1 MRIEVYRQIARTL
14 VHEIESGA
22 YPVGTEMPSRL
33 ELSRRFGVTR
43 ATVNRAMEQLEINGL
58 ISARRGAGTVVVNS
72 GVRRRIALVAP
83 EWLIQQLPGSDAC
96 RVSPVGYADALGSRT
111 AVAALARFDGI
122 LWSHPE
128 DSLIPRIS
136 EIMKDIPGV
145 LVNRVAE
152 GCNYVTSEL
161 KESFER
167 AVRSRL
173 EPAPG
178 AVAYLLKNG
187 QGSRYVHRSRDEGFI
202 AACRTLR
209 RFYEIIEMP
218 ADFADKRRTL
228 EKMLPSAA
236 PSGGPLYIFADD
248 WSETGALIQWVWQH
262 NLRWRRDVFYLDTD
276 NIAHRHVWGL
286 ETTSIIQDFYGMTR
300 TALELLL
307 DLLRHPKKEPF
318 QVLVKPVLRQG
329 DT

>member
-1 MRIEVYRQIARTL
+1 MKIEIYRQIARTL
-14 VHEIESGA
+14 VNEIESGI
-22 YPVGTEMPSRL
+22 YPVGADMPSRL

-43 ATVNRAMEQLEINGL
+43 ATVNRAMEQLELNGL

-72 GVRRRIALVAP
+72 GMRRRIALVAP

-96 RVSPVGYADALGSRT
+96 RVLPVGYAEALGSRSSI
-111 AVAALARFDGI
+111 AALARFDGI

-128 DSLIPRIS
+128 DSLIPRIA
-136 EIMKDIPGV
+136 EIMESIPGA
-145 LVNRVAE
+145 LINRVAD

-161 KESFER
+161 KESFEQ

-173 EPAPG
+173 EQAPG
-178 AVAYLLKNG
+178 ATAYLLKNRD
-187 QGSRYVHRSRDEGFI
+187 GSKFVHHSRDEGFV

-209 RFYEIIEMP
+209 RFYEVIEMP
-218 ADFADKRRTL
+218 ADFADKRRKL
-228 EKMLPSAA
+228 DAVLPAVPA
-236 PSGGPLYIFADD
+236 GPLYIFADD

-262 NLRWRRDVFYLDTD
+262 KLQWRRDVFYLDTD
-276 NIAHRHVWGL
+276 NIIHRHVWGL
-286 ETTSIIQDFYGMTR
+286 ETASIIQDFYGMTQ

-307 DLLRHPKKEPF
+307 KSLRNPGGKPF